1 MVERTKEEV
10 ARIQLAKLQ
19 KADDAKKAMSEY
31 EANQAAVLE
40 RTEKL
45 RAARLAREA
54 EVARNTPAPVKKKK
68 ASGAKSVK
76 TQAGNLSDW
85 LNDQKSSGRRS

>member
-1 MVERTKEEV
+1 LVERTKEEQ

-45 RAARLAREA
+45 RALRLAREA
-54 EVARNTPAPVKKKK
+54 ELAKSNPAPAKKKRG
-68 ASGAKSVK
+68 AAKSAK
-76 TQAGNLSDW
+76 SQAGNLSDW
-85 LNDQKSSGRRS
+85 LNDQRTSGRRS

>member
-1 MVERTKEEV
+1 LVERTKEEV

-31 EANQAAVLE
+31 EANQASVLE

-45 RAARLAREA
+45 RAQRLAREA
-54 EVARNTPAPVKKKK
+54 EAARNTPAPAKKKK
-68 ASGAKSVK
+68 AGGKSVK
-76 TQAGNLSDW
+76 SQAGNLSDW
-85 LNDQKSSGRRS
+85 LNDQKTSGRRS